1 MRRAVVPR
9 LLRPPLCASSAAVS
23 FGQHAGKVCRL
34 KDLPVAAAQI
44 LTSLSL
50 DVIAIAIVL
59 KIPNDEYMRVLS
71 PLACPLFIYKRLYQ
85 T

>member
-23 FGQHAGKVCRL
+23 LGQHAGKVCRL
-34 KDLPVAAAQI
+34 KDLPVAAQI

-71 PLACPLFIYKRLYQ
+71 PLACPFFIYKRLYQ